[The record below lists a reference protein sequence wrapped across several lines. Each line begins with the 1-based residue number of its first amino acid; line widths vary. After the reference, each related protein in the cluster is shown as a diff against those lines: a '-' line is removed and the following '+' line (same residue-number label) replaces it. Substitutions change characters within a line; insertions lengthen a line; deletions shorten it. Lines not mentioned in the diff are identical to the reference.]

1 MKIFVQYQDQFGHWR
16 QYTTKQNERD
26 AFRVASNRASSTG
39 KRHRLVSYDGQL
51 LDLVEP

>member
-1 MKIFVQYQDQFGHWR
+1 MRVEIEYQDQFGHWS

-26 AFRVASNRASSTG
+26 TFRVASNRASSTG